1 MDHVNDDWTMSSL
14 PFPPHRSV
22 SHTAVHGGLQ
32 SAAPAKDKSNK
43 SNKHKRNTNET
54 RIRVA
59 APQVMSEPVDKSV
72 YTQRLAQ
79 IRGLGHNFVRHH
91 SHILP
96 IEYFDAAC
104 EARPRPHP
112 VGAPATRHR
121 EQQVFGIYGIGGIA
135 PIGPILG
142 SAA

>member
-1 MDHVNDDWTMSSL
+1 
-14 PFPPHRSV
+14 
-22 SHTAVHGGLQ
+22 
-32 SAAPAKDKSNK
+32 
-43 SNKHKRNTNET
+43 
-54 RIRVA
+54 
-59 APQVMSEPVDKSV
+59 MSEPVDKSV

-121 EQQVFGIYGIGGIA
+121 KQQMFGKYGIGGIA